1 MSRFAKIS
9 ADAVVS
15 VCAHYDASG
24 LPVVNADGR
33 PETPEQQRKRTHPW
47 RNFHGEPLSYDAT
60 ERKEQVV
67 PHHANPVGRARS
79 AKRGRK

>member
-33 PETPEQQRKRTHPW
+33 IETQEQQRKRTHPW
-47 RNFHGEPLSYDAT
+47 RNFAGEPLSYDANG
-60 ERKEQVV
+60 RREQVV
-67 PHHANPVGRARS
+67 PHHANPVGRG
-79 AKRGRK
+79 KRGRK